1 VEPKTPR
8 GKITV
13 DPNQIGGRPGDGIR
27 EWADI
32 GARKVFREC
41 VWAMDIPHD
50 KLQPV
55 KEYYGEEMGGLLGDL
70 DCIGL

>member
-1 VEPKTPR
+1 
-8 GKITV
+8 
-13 DPNQIGGRPGDGIR
+13 
-27 EWADI
+27 
-32 GARKVFREC
+32 
-41 VWAMDIPHD
+41 MDIPHD